1 MKYVLLLI
9 FCALVFLVCFL
20 VDRLL
25 QKLFP
30 KHELEKSKSVV
41 RPPQKS
47 ATFGVLLVFIP
58 LMALLFWMPEGGD
71 TLLTI
76 CCVGAMIMGA
86 FLLYTYFSIAIYST
100 APTQLFALSGVVRQS
115 MNAHFGSL
123 MALYIRR
130 ISACVHSFSGS
141 DSGSAGISGA
151 EASAGAARTGGAWV
165 SIAGSGCFSQA
176 ERLKTS
182 AASRIR
188 TVRFFIIRS
197 PVCVTLRRTVLLR
210 RGPGTT

>member
-58 LMALLFWMPEGGD
+58 LMALLFLMPEGGD

-86 FLLYTYFSIAIYST
+86 FLLYTYFPSRFIMERTAFSIKRCAAAKKNT
-100 APTQLFALSGVVRQS
+100 ATRT
-115 MNAHFGSL
+115 
-123 MALYIRR
+123 
-130 ISACVHSFSGS
+130 
-141 DSGSAGISGA
+141 SGA
-151 EASAGAARTGGAWV
+151 SGAS
-165 SIAGSGCFSQA
+165 
-176 ERLKTS
+176 
-182 AASRIR
+182 
-188 TVRFFIIRS
+188 
-197 PVCVTLRRTVLLR
+197 
-210 RGPGTT
+210 

>member
-1 MKYVLLLI
+1 MKCVLLLL

-47 ATFGVLLVFIP
+47 ATFGVLLLVIP

-76 CCVGAMIMGA
+76 CCVRRDDHG
-86 FLLYTYFSIAIYST
+86 SV
-100 APTQLFALSGVVRQS
+100 FALHIFFHRDLLWGRQL
-115 MNAHFGSL
+115 SL
-123 MALYIRR
+123 
-130 ISACVHSFSGS
+130 
-141 DSGSAGISGA
+141 
-151 EASAGAARTGGAWV
+151 
-165 SIAGSGCFSQA
+165 
-176 ERLKTS
+176 
-182 AASRIR
+182 
-188 TVRFFIIRS
+188 
-197 PVCVTLRRTVLLR
+197 
-210 RGPGTT
+210 